1 MVYDLV
7 DVVLDEEEEEVPS
20 LRNTRLRVCVSC
32 VCVMCVCVV
41 VYQGSDVR
49 RCVKGSVQE
58 QVKRTG
64 EKNR

>member
-20 LRNTRLRVCVSC
+20 LRNTRLRVCVSW
-32 VCVMCVCVV
+32 CVCVV

-49 RCVKGSVQE
+49 KRRERKRA
-58 QVKRTG
+58 RTG
-64 EKNR
+64 EKYR

>member
-20 LRNTRLRVCVSC
+20 LRNTRLRVCVC
-32 VCVMCVCVV
+32 HGVCVV

>member
-32 VCVMCVCVV
+32 VCVMVCVLWCTREV
-41 VYQGSDVR
+41 MCGDV
-49 RCVKGSVQE
+49 
-58 QVKRTG
+58 
-64 EKNR
+64 